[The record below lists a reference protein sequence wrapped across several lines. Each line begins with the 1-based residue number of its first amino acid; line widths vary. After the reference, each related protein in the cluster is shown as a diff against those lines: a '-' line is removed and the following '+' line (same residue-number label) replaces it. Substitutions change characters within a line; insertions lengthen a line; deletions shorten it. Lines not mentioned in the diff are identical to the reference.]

1 MLTHCALQG
10 VAINNPPAGQLQ
22 LHDDTPATL
31 DALAGTN
38 NLGTIP
44 VLTTEHQSHTNSQ
57 WNTLV
62 SNGDFPFEASRLAN
76 QIISQAALGYEARPP
91 RCCFSCARH

>member
-1 MLTHCALQG
+1 
-10 VAINNPPAGQLQ
+10 VGQLQ
-22 LHDDTPATL
+22 LHDDTPSTL

-91 RCCFSCARH
+91 RIHACCSACCARR